1 MRWIVGLDLR
11 PASHGATELA
21 AWLKHHAP
29 GHRMTGLHVVERKT
43 LVNPLDDA
51 TTEQIELAAG
61 TEANRLLEEANTR
74 WAFDDIGITFGAT
87 AEENLETALLARHA
101 DGLIIGRA
109 APTGDDALVRL
120 GRVARRMLRMLP
132 APTIV
137 APPELEQRHVADGP
151 IVALT
156 DMRADAVPA
165 VRFAHAMAHATG
177 RELVVAHVVSWLEQ
191 VVVYLPQPTRDEAD
205 DTRARAERE
214 LRAWLERNELTC
226 DRAIVRTGQVLRE
239 CLRLAEDERAC
250 MLVCGSRNL
259 SAAERLFIPSVGTE
273 LAAACSSP
281 VAVVPDDFEIAS

>member
-21 AWLKHHAP
+21 AWLKEHAQ
-29 GHRMTGLHVVERKT
+29 GHRMTGLHVIERKT
-43 LVNPLDDA
+43 LVNPTDD
-51 TTEQIELAAG
+51 TTTQQIELAAE
-61 TEANRLLEEANTR
+61 TQANRTLEETKTR
-74 WAFDDIGITFGAT
+74 WAFDDIGVTFGAT
-87 AEENLETALLARHA
+87 AEENLEAALLARHA

-120 GRVARRMLRMLP
+120 GRVARRLLRTLP

-137 APPELEQRHVADGP
+137 APPELDKRDVPDGP

-156 DMRADAVPA
+156 DMRDDAVAA
-165 VRFAHAMAHATG
+165 VRFAHALARAMK

-191 VVVYLPQPTRDEAD
+191 VVVYLPRPSSDEAD
-205 DTRARAERE
+205 DTRKKAEGD
-214 LRAWLERNELTC
+214 LRSWLEKHALEA
-226 DRAIVRTGQVLRE
+226 DRTLVRSGQILRE
-239 CLRLAEDERAC
+239 CLQLALDERAC

-281 VAVVPDDFEIAS
+281 VAVVPDDFESAS